1 MTVRVGING
10 FGRIGRTIFRAAMR
24 AENKDIE
31 IVHIN
36 DLTDTKTIA
45 HLLKYDSVHGT
56 ADFDVKATDNG
67 IMVDGKEITIS
78 AVRNPAELPWKE
90 TSVDV
95 VYECTGLFTK
105 REDADLHI
113 KAGAPKVLISAPAK
127 GEDITIVYGVN
138 DDQLKSEHTVVSNA
152 SCTTNC
158 LAPVAKVIND
168 NFGIKSALMTT
179 IHAYTSDQ
187 RILDAP
193 HKDLRRARAAG
204 QSMIPTT
211 TGAAK
216 AIGLVIPELAGKFDG
231 MAIRVPT
238 SNVSLVDVTFEVEKT
253 TSIEEVNNLLK
264 AAAEGP
270 LKGVLGYSDEPLV
283 SIDYNGNTNSSTVDG
298 ISTAVS
304 NGHIVKILTWYDNE
318 TGFSN
323 RMLNTTRAFVK

>member
-1 MTVRVGING
+1 MTKRVGING
-10 FGRIGRTIFRAAMR
+10 FGRIGRTILRAAMR
-24 AENKDIE
+24 AENSDIE

-56 ADFDVKATDNG
+56 ADFDVTATDNG
-67 IMVDGKEITIS
+67 IMVNGKEITIS
-78 AVRNPAELPWKE
+78 AIRSPAELPWADKK
-90 TSVDV
+90 VDV
-95 VYECTGLFTK
+95 VYECTGIFTK
-105 REDADLHI
+105 REDADLHL

-127 GEDITIVYGVN
+127 GEDITVVYGVN
-138 DDQLKSEHTVVSNA
+138 HESIKSDFKVVSNA

-168 NFGIKSALMTT
+168 NLKIKSALMTT
-179 IHAYTSDQ
+179 IHAYTNDQ
-187 RILDAP
+187 RILDLP

-238 SNVSLVDVTFEVEKT
+238 ANVSLVDVTFEVEKET
-253 TSIEEVNNLLK
+253 TAAEVNGMLK
-264 AAAEGP
+264 EAASGQ
-270 LKGVLGYSDEPLV
+270 LSGVLGYSDEPLV

-298 ISTAVS
+298 LSTAVA
-304 NGHIVKILTWYDNE
+304 NGKIVKVLTWYDNE

-323 RMLNTTRAFVK
+323 RMLNTTRALLN

>member
-1 MTVRVGING
+1 M
-10 FGRIGRTIFRAAMR
+10 
-24 AENKDIE
+24 
-31 IVHIN
+31 
-36 DLTDTKTIA
+36 
-45 HLLKYDSVHGT
+45 
-56 ADFDVKATDNG
+56 
-67 IMVDGKEITIS
+67 
-78 AVRNPAELPWKE
+78 
-90 TSVDV
+90 
-95 VYECTGLFTK
+95 
-105 REDADLHI
+105 
-113 KAGAPKVLISAPAK
+113 
-127 GEDITIVYGVN
+127 
-138 DDQLKSEHTVVSNA
+138 
-152 SCTTNC
+152 
-158 LAPVAKVIND
+158 APVAKVIND

-270 LKGVLGYSDEPLV
+270 LKGVLGYSDGSL
-283 SIDYNGNTNSSTVDG
+283 
-298 ISTAVS
+298 
-304 NGHIVKILTWYDNE
+304 
-318 TGFSN
+318 
-323 RMLNTTRAFVK
+323 